1 MKLIYLL
8 ILSVFTG
15 NMGISQATN
24 TESDWCHHPIRQS
37 FSKLDEIKTTSKWFK
52 VYHAGDQVIA
62 IFEPYNFEEVI
73 SYLILGRDTALLFD
87 TGMGLDAISPLIKQ
101 LTKLPVIVI
110 NSHTHFDHIGGNYEF
125 RNILAMKTD
134 FTIKHA
140 QYGYRHNDIKEEVTK
155 ASLCLQQL
163 PSIDTAHYYTKPF
176 KITRFVKDGDE
187 IDLGK
192 RRLQIIA
199 IAGHAPDA
207 IGLFDKAN
215 GYLWTGDSFYEGPI
229 YLFGEGTSLV
239 AYEKSVARLAQICSG
254 LKKVF
259 PSHNNPVCKPE
270 RLLELKND
278 FAKVKKNQSKATDAG
293 NNTLLFKF
301 QYFGLLVDKNE
312 LKKFRN
318 Q

>member
-1 MKLIYLL
+1 MKYCCLFVLL
-8 ILSVFTG
+8 IF
-15 NMGISQATN
+15 ISQYSISQPTN
-24 TESDWCHHPIRQS
+24 TASDWCNHPIRES

-73 SYLILGRDTALLFD
+73 SYLIVGSDSALLFD
-87 TGMGLDAISPLIKQ
+87 TGMGLDAISPVIKQ
-101 LTKLPVIVI
+101 LTQLPVIVI

-125 RNILAMKTD
+125 QNILAMKTD

-140 QYGYRHNDIKEEVTK
+140 RYGYGHTEINQEVTK
-155 ASLCLQQL
+155 AALCLQQR
-163 PSIDTAHYYTKPF
+163 PSIDTAHYHTKPF
-176 KITRFVKDGDE
+176 KIARFVKDGDE

-192 RRLQIIA
+192 RKLQIIS

-207 IGLFDKAN
+207 IGLLDKSN
-215 GYLWTGDSFYEGPI
+215 GYLWTGDTFYEGPI
-229 YLFGEGTSLV
+229 YLFGEGTNLV
-239 AYEKSVARLAQICSG
+239 AYEKSITRLAEMAPR
-254 LKKVF
+254 LKSVF

-278 FAKVKKNQSKATDAG
+278 FASMKNDKLKGSDGG
-293 NNTLLFKF
+293 NNALLFQF
-301 QYFGLLVDKNE
+301 QYFGFLIDKNE
-312 LKKFRN
+312 LQKFRS